1 MSLSPPL
8 KWAGGKRWQVPHL
21 REYWAG
27 HETRRL
33 VEPFCGGLA
42 VTLGLSP
49 ARALANDI
57 NASLINFYRW
67 LQRGLTVDVE
77 MDNEESLYYR
87 QRDRFNALL
96 TTGEDGGAEAA
107 ALFYYLNRTGFNRL
121 CRFNRSGMF
130 NVPFGEYPRIN
141 LNVTKRGGEHIA
153 LASANRAECPG
164 RTASAKLHLA

>member
-1 MSLSPPL
+1 MSYTQREFFDEPPPTLPRRRRRRPPDVPVAAGEHISLPPPL

-77 MDNEESLYYR
+77 MDVEMENEKSLYYR

-96 TTGEDGGAEAA
+96 TKGEGGGAEVRRFSTISIGR
-107 ALFYYLNRTGFNRL
+107 ALRPLSF
-121 CRFNRSGMF
+121 
-130 NVPFGEYPRIN
+130 
-141 LNVTKRGGEHIA
+141 
-153 LASANRAECPG
+153 
-164 RTASAKLHLA
+164 